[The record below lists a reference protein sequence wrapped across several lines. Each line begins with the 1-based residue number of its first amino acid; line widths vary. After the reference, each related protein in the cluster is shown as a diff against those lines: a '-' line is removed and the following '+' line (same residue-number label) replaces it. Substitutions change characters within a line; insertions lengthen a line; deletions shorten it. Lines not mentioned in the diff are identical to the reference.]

1 MSAFTFNK
9 KISMTYIST
18 ATAILDIDG
27 ITFFIDFFFSPA
39 GTEFN
44 GSAKVLKVHDDPA
57 MKLNEGRN

>member
-1 MSAFTFNK
+1 MFTK

-27 ITFFIDFFFSPA
+27 ITFLTDLLLSPA

-44 GSAKVLKVHDDPA
+44 GSATVLKVHDDPA
-57 MKLNEGRN
+57 LKVNEYRT